1 VTTERYRPVRK
12 VAVRVIDGKAVMIT
26 LSDSKL
32 HRLNASATRVWE
44 GIESGRAVSEI
55 VAGLCAEFAVS
66 REQAHAD
73 VTALLGELL
82 ARGIVAP
89 ADDEVVEAAGR

>member
-1 VTTERYRPVRK
+1 MTTERYRPVRK

-32 HRLNASATRVWE
+32 HRLNASATKVWE
-44 GIESGRAVSEI
+44 GIEGGRTVNEI
-55 VAGLCAEFAVS
+55 VASLCEEFAIS
-66 REQAHAD
+66 HERAHAD
-73 VTALLGELL
+73 VTALIGELL

-89 ADDEVVEAAGR
+89 LEDEVVEAPNR